1 MSFIVSVLRVLV
13 GLLIVATAV
22 PALLALLGFAVPILD
37 LFNHLQLLLFFG
49 TLVATI
55 LALVLGLPR
64 AMAVLAGIGFL
75 ASAWTV
81 LPDWSASLATRPA
94 PPTDG
99 RSVLKL
105 MTHNIFGLNT
115 DMQRM
120 AAAIFAE
127 DPDIVALQEY
137 FPEQTPL
144 DVLLKPRYPYAVRCE
159 GGKRA
164 NIGLYSKIP
173 FDKEMTA
180 ADCPPD
186 PGTQRTAHIVAGF
199 TLSDRTHF
207 SVLTTHFDWP
217 FPVERQQQQLKAIE
231 DTIGD
236 VKGPLIVVGDFNS
249 TPWSYAMKGF
259 QSATGLTRETHAP
272 LTYPLMFT
280 VPHRLVPSGFVRL
293 IPFLPLDQVF
303 ERGVAVHELH
313 VGGDTGSDHL
323 PVIFSFSV
331 PR

>member
-1 MSFIVSVLRVLV
+1 MSLLVSVPRVLV
-13 GLLIVATAV
+13 ALLIVATAV
-22 PALLALLGFAVPILD
+22 PALLALFGFAVPVLD
-37 LFNHLQLLLFFG
+37 IFNHLQLLLFFG
-49 TLVATI
+49 TLIATV
-55 LALVLGLPR
+55 LALLLGLPR
-64 AMAVLAGIGFL
+64 AMAVVAGVGFL
-75 ASAWTV
+75 ASAWMV
-81 LPDWSASLATRPA
+81 VPEWAAGFVPRP

-99 RSVLKL
+99 RPVLKL

-115 DMQRM
+115 DMKRI

-127 DPDIVALQEY
+127 NPDIVALQEY

-144 DVLLKPRYPYAVRCE
+144 DALLKPRYPYAVRCE

-199 TLSDRTHF
+199 KLSDGTHF

-217 FPVERQQQQLKAIE
+217 FPVERQQQELKAIE
-231 DTIGD
+231 DVIAG
-236 VKGPLIVVGDFNS
+236 VRGPLLVVGDFNS

-272 LTYPLMFT
+272 LTYPLMIT
-280 VPHRLVPSGFVRL
+280 APHRLVPSGFVRL
-293 IPFLPLDQVF
+293 VPFLPLDQVF
-303 ERGVAVHELH
+303 ERDVAVHELH
-313 VGGDTGSDHL
+313 VGSDTGSDHL
-323 PVIFSFSV
+323 PVIFTFSV